1 MEGIGISMR
10 YTPSQV
16 IETVKPASRWWPES
30 TTVTA
35 LGRSKSRAKGLMGS
49 SRQSRGRKNHG
60 PILSNTNAQ
69 TRLAMMRGQFGSLL
83 AKCCGYNPEVYD
95 GSNERFGFRNRKT
108 ASERMGF
115 SVWLRC
121 DLRTSKVQGER

>member
-1 MEGIGISMR
+1 
-10 YTPSQV
+10 
-16 IETVKPASRWWPES
+16 
-30 TTVTA
+30 
-35 LGRSKSRAKGLMGS
+35 MGS

-83 AKCCGYNPEVYD
+83 AKCCGYNPKAYD

-108 ASERMGF
+108 
-115 SVWLRC
+115 VC
-121 DLRTSKVQGER
+121 TTI